1 MTDVVWRTW
10 SDTHQAR
17 PRRTASP
24 GSTAEVSAAVAS
36 AGKEGLR
43 VRMVGSGHSF
53 TDVAVTDG
61 LLLSPSSLT
70 RLRSVDPEAGTAT
83 VEAGM
88 PLCDFNEALAA
99 RGVALANM
107 GDIAVQTVAGA
118 VQTGTHGTGRDAGGL
133 ASQVVGMEMVLA
145 DGSVVECSA
154 EREPELFHSARVGL
168 GAFGVVTALTMAVRP
183 SFLLHA
189 REEPMPLDEVL
200 ERLPELRA
208 ENDHFEFF
216 WFPHTNNTNTKR
228 NNITPG
234 PAQPLTRFRAWLDD
248 EFLSNT
254 VFERVSRLCRRFP
267 AAVPAV
273 NRVSSR
279 ALSARTYT
287 DASHK
292 VFASVRD
299 VRFVEME
306 YAIPAEHA
314 VDVLREARAIVD
326 RGDHRVNFPVE
337 VRFAPA
343 DDVWLSTAH
352 GRESAYV
359 AVHMYQ
365 GTPYEA
371 YFADLEA
378 LFTSVGGRPH
388 WGKMHTRDRAY
399 LESVYP
405 RLGDALAVRDRV
417 DPHRRFG
424 NAYLERVLG
433 G

>member
-1 MTDVVWRTW
+1 MTDVLWTTW
-10 SDTHQAR
+10 AGTHQAR
-17 PRRTASP
+17 PRRTAAP
-24 GSTAEVSAAVAS
+24 NSTEEVAAAVSSAAA
-36 AGKEGLR
+36 EGLP

-61 LLLSPSSLT
+61 LLLSPTSLT
-70 RLRSVDPEAGTAT
+70 AVRSVDPAAGTVT
-83 VEAGM
+83 VEAGL
-88 PLCDFNEALAA
+88 PLCDLNDALAEH
-99 RGVALANM
+99 GVALANM

-133 ASQVVGMEMVLA
+133 ASQVVGLEMVLA

-154 EREPELFHSARVGL
+154 DREPELFHAARVGL
-168 GAFGVVTALTMAVRP
+168 GAFGVVTALTLAVRP
-183 SFLLHA
+183 AFLLHA

-200 ERLPELRA
+200 ERLPQLRA
-208 ENDHFEFF
+208 DNDHFEFF

-228 NNITPG
+228 NNITEG
-234 PAQPLTRFRAWLDD
+234 PARPLSDFKAWLDD
-248 EFLSNT
+248 DFLSNT
-254 VFERVSRLCRRFP
+254 VFDRVNRLCRRFP
-267 AAVPAV
+267 ALVPGV
-273 NRVSSR
+273 NRISSR
-279 ALSARTYT
+279 ALSARAYT
-287 DASHK
+287 DASYK

-306 YAIPAEHA
+306 YAIPAEHV
-314 VDVLREARAIVD
+314 VDVLREARSIVD
-326 RGDHRVNFPVE
+326 RGDHRVSFPVE

-352 GRESAYV
+352 ERETAYV

-365 GTPYEA
+365 GMPYES

-378 LFTSVGGRPH
+378 VFTSVGGRPH

-399 LESVYP
+399 LEKVYP
-405 RLGDALAVRDRV
+405 RLGEALAVRDRV

-424 NAYLERVLG
+424 NAYLDRVFG
-433 G
+433 